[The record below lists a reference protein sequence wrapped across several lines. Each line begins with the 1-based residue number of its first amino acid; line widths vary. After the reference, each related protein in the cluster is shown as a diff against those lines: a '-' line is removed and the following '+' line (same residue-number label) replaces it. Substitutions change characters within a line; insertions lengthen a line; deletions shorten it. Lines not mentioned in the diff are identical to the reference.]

1 MKIVKSSRQK
11 TSENLRL
18 DRLFN
23 HWWIWLC
30 RLYGDCQQVPA
41 LDGRSCIA
49 IDRIGRDYVLFCVS
63 TMTLQSSGGWHDE
76 LGSFYFT
83 QAEARPVFNRYH
95 RLKAQF
101 SRLDM
106 PTHDHATHLRPK
118 TWTKLAVCDWRC
130 PSLPEDIPLFIA
142 SLISCW
148 DSCIAKPPPLSK
160 RAGRAVTTSQDGNF
174 WDERPLPKFV
184 RLEGLPPGL
193 ARQLRRHA
201 VKRQWARKAARNS

>member
-1 MKIVKSSRQK
+1 MKTAKPSQQT
-11 TSENLRL
+11 TSANRRL
-18 DRLFN
+18 DRLFD
-23 HWWIWLC
+23 HWWIWLG
-30 RLYGDCQQVPA
+30 RLYGDRQQVPT
-41 LDGRSCIA
+41 LDSRSCIA

-63 TMTLQSSGGWHDE
+63 TMTLKSSGGWHDE
-76 LGSFYFT
+76 LSSFYFT
-83 QAEARPVFNRYH
+83 QTEARAVFNRYH

-101 SRLDM
+101 SRLDI
-106 PTHDHATHLRPK
+106 PTHDHAAHLRPR

-148 DSCIAKPPPLSK
+148 DSCIAKPPPSSK
-160 RAGRAVTTSQDGNF
+160 PAVTAIQDEDF

-201 VKRQWARKAARNS
+201 IKRQWARKTARNS